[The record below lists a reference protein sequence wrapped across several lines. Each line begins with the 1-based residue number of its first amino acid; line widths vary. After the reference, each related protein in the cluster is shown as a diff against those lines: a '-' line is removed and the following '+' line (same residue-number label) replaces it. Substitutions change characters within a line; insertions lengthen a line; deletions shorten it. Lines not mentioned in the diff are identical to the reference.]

1 MPPSVRPV
9 AAFIGLVLAGPGAVA
24 SAASAARPV
33 AEQSKIDYLLGQVKS
48 SSATFLRNGGEHTAS
63 RASSHLARKLRFA
76 GKRVQTAREFIV
88 GIASRSEESGKP
100 YEIGWPD
107 GRRQRLAE
115 WLTARL
121 TVYEKEHPPRPPR

>member
-1 MPPSVRPV
+1 M
-9 AAFIGLVLAGPGAVA
+9 
-24 SAASAARPV
+24 
-33 AEQSKIDYLLGQVKS
+33 KS
-48 SSATFLRNGGEHTAS
+48 SSATFLRNGREHTPS
-63 RASSHLARKLRFA
+63 RAASHLARKLRFA

-100 YEIGWPD
+100 YEIRWPG

-121 TVYEKEHPPRPPR
+121 KVYEKEHPPGPDP